1 MSCFQGFNL
10 ISLTCS
16 RFAEFEVRGL
26 LNIGDL
32 HIYGEDWKGKWERFF
47 DVRHDIF

>member
-10 ISLTCS
+10 MSLTCS
-16 RFAEFEVRGL
+16 RFTEFEVRGL
-26 LNIGDL
+26 LNIRDL